1 MQAPDSPSQPTE
13 KYLSLHVK
21 DEYAQL
27 EMQEDSELMEDLYK
41 ILPLTIDTVFDQ
53 NQNTINCQ
61 FDTLTDLTT
70 ASKIL
75 ELVFQTQ
82 LETKKGKGNTAKK

>member
-1 MQAPDSPSQPTE
+1 M
-13 KYLSLHVK
+13 K

-61 FDTLTDLTT
+61 FDTLTDLMT

-75 ELVFQTQ
+75 ELVFQT
-82 LETKKGKGNTAKK
+82 

>member
-1 MQAPDSPSQPTE
+1 M
-13 KYLSLHVK
+13 K
-21 DEYAQL
+21 DKYAQL

-75 ELVFQTQ
+75 ELVFQT
-82 LETKKGKGNTAKK
+82 

>member
-1 MQAPDSPSQPTE
+1 M
-13 KYLSLHVK
+13 K

-75 ELVFQTQ
+75 ELVFQT
-82 LETKKGKGNTAKK
+82 

>member
-1 MQAPDSPSQPTE
+1 M
-13 KYLSLHVK
+13 
-21 DEYAQL
+21 

-75 ELVFQTQ
+75 ELVFQT
-82 LETKKGKGNTAKK
+82 

>member
-1 MQAPDSPSQPTE
+1 M
-13 KYLSLHVK
+13 K
-21 DEYAQL
+21 DEYVQL

-75 ELVFQTQ
+75 ELVFQT
-82 LETKKGKGNTAKK
+82 